1 LHRKGLAVAVIL
13 LFFSV
18 SVIPSTGTTDVEKS
32 TTSTFYEGNT
42 LYVGGSGAN
51 NYTTIQDA
59 VDAAVYGNT
68 VFVYNGTYY
77 ENLNIH
83 TSILL
88 KGQDQ
93 NTTII
98 DGNHTNTTITITSDH
113 TIITGFTITHAGPTE
128 YAAGILIHANH
139 TYIHHNLII
148 NNTPTG
154 IRIPHQTNDGIT
166 HITITHNSISDS
178 HVGIYLRL
186 VAHTLISNNYLE
198 DNYCAISTNIGFLVN
213 GCENTTIH
221 HNSLKNNQYGIDLNG
236 GWKTTIHHNNFKNNT
251 RHAKFF
257 LENDAIWDNNYW
269 DRPRIFPKILLGRS
283 LAFIIITYPVIN
295 IDWNPASE
303 PYDIGV

>member
-1 LHRKGLAVAVIL
+1 MLRKGLAVAVIL
-13 LFFSV
+13 LFIGMSV
-18 SVIPSTGTTDVEKS
+18 VPSTAVQEFKEKQFPIS
-32 TTSTFYEGNT
+32 FDGNT
-42 LYVGGSGAN
+42 LYVGGSGPN
-51 NYTTIQDA
+51 NYTTIQSAIDDA
-59 VDAAVYGNT
+59 SDGDT
-68 VFVYNGTYY
+68 VFVYDGTYY
-77 ENLNIH
+77 ENLNIN

-113 TIITGFTITHAGPTE
+113 AIITDFTITHAGPTE
-128 YAAGILIHANH
+128 YTAGILIHANH

-295 IDWNPASE
+295 IDWHPASE
-303 PYDIGV
+303 PNEI